1 MKRTKKRMLVLTDGT
16 YYFQSSS
23 YINNK
28 PISDFTN
35 DLKKA
40 WNFAY
45 DGYYAYLNSKKK
57 LQSELDAFTN
67 GEPIVYTGKDKYG
80 RLIEN
85 KDIKIDRSKFSLKW
99 ITIIETIKEEPFN
112 YEGFAD

>member
-16 YYFQSSS
+16 YYYENSSCDRS
-23 YINNK
+23 Y
-28 PISDFTN
+28 FTN
-35 DLKKA
+35 NPRKA
-40 WNFAY
+40 WNFY
-45 DGYYAYLNSKKK
+45 HEGFFSNLNQRKR
-57 LQSELDAFTN
+57 LDWEIDTWTN
-67 GEPIVYTGKDKYG
+67 HEPFVYTERDKYG
-80 RLIEN
+80 RSIEN